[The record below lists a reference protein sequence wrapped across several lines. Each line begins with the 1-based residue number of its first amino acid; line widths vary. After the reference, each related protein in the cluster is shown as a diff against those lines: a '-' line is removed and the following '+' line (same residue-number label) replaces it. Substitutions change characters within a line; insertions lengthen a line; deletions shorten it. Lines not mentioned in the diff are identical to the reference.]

1 MSKLA
6 ILILSGVACALPA
19 TPAFAA
25 DKPNPAVKTAAA
37 KSAAVPNA
45 WPPETMAGK
54 ITIVKPDQKLLVVV
68 SPDGVPYD
76 VVVTGATRIRSGN
89 QSVTLKGLEQ
99 YQNKNVTIKFV
110 PERRGDVAE
119 SIRIG

>member
-1 MSKLA
+1 
-6 ILILSGVACALPA
+6 VACALPA
-19 TPAFAA
+19 APAFAV
-25 DKPNPAVKTAAA
+25 DKPNPAVRKAAA

-54 ITIVKPDQKLLVVV
+54 ITMVEPDRKLLVVV

-76 VVVTGATRIRSGN
+76 VVVTGATRITSGN

-99 YQNKNVTIKFV
+99 YRNKNVTIKFV